1 MLVDRGLI
9 LLSSERVHTAA
20 DSEADTQSQLWME
33 LEDYYGSVRGMI
45 NNPGR

>member
-20 DSEADTQSQLWME
+20 DSEADTQSHLWME
-33 LEDYYGSVRGMI
+33 LEDYYGSLRGRI
-45 NNPGR
+45 NTPGR